1 MFFLEVCEKT
11 LHLSKIIINHIIQKM
26 KTLTR
31 LFLVLTF
38 VSFFSGIQA
47 QTLKIGH
54 IDSNTIMSIMPEKV
68 TVENQLKDF
77 EAQLETELRAMM
89 TEYQTKITDY
99 QNNLA
104 TMSNLIKQSKEK
116 EITDL
121 QTRIQ
126 EFQQNADAEFGD
138 KRVELLTPVINKVKK
153 AIEDVGKENNYTY
166 IIDSATGV
174 LLHVGANADDVTNL
188 VKAKLNLK

>member
-1 MFFLEVCEKT
+1 
-11 LHLSKIIINHIIQKM
+11 M

-31 LFLVLTF
+31 AFLLLAFTAF
-38 VSFFSGIQA
+38 VGVTQA
-47 QTLKIGH
+47 QTLKIGY
-54 IDSNTIMSIMPEKV
+54 IDSNAIMNIMPEKAE
-68 TVENQLKDF
+68 VEKKLKDF
-77 EAQLETELRAMM
+77 EAQLEGELRAMM

-121 QTRIQ
+121 QGRIQ
-126 EFQQNADAEFGD
+126 EFQQNADQEFGE
-138 KRVELLTPVINKVKK
+138 KRVELLSPVIDKVKK
-153 AIEDVGKENNYTY
+153 AIDDVGKEYNYTY

-174 LLHVGANADDVTNL
+174 LLHVGSDADDVTKL
-188 VKAKLNLK
+188 VKTKLGLK

>member
-1 MFFLEVCEKT
+1 
-11 LHLSKIIINHIIQKM
+11 M

-31 LFLVLTF
+31 ALLFIALIAFTGSVM
-38 VSFFSGIQA
+38 A

-54 IDSNTIMSIMPEKV
+54 IDSNEIMNLMPEKAV
-68 TVENQLKDF
+68 IEKNLKDF
-77 EAQLETELRAMM
+77 EKQLESELRTMM
-89 TEYQTKITDY
+89 EEYQKKVTDY
-99 QNNLA
+99 QAAQA

-126 EFQQNADAEFGD
+126 DFQQNADNEFGD
-138 KRVELLTPVINKVKK
+138 KRVALLTPLIDKVKK
-153 AIEDVGKENNYTY
+153 AIQDVGKENNYTY

-174 LLHVGANADDVTNL
+174 MLHIGANADDVSPL
-188 VKAKLNLK
+188 VKAKLKLK

>member
-1 MFFLEVCEKT
+1 
-11 LHLSKIIINHIIQKM
+11 M

-31 LFLVLTF
+31 AFLLLAF
-38 VSFFSGIQA
+38 VAFLGTTQA

-54 IDSNTIMSIMPEKV
+54 IDSNEIMGIMPEKLV
-68 TVENQLKDF
+68 VENQLKDF

-126 EFQQNADAEFGD
+126 DFQQNADAEFGE
-138 KRVELLTPVINKVKK
+138 KRVELLTPVIDKVKK
-153 AIEDVGKENNYTY
+153 AIEDVGKENGYTY

-174 LLHVGANADDVTNL
+174 LLHVGAGADDVTKL
-188 VKAKLNLK
+188 VKTKLNLK

>member
-1 MFFLEVCEKT
+1 
-11 LHLSKIIINHIIQKM
+11 M
-26 KTLTR
+26 KTFTR
-31 LFLVLTF
+31 AFLLLAF
-38 VSFFSGIQA
+38 VAFFSAAQA

-54 IDSNTIMSIMPEKV
+54 IDSNEIMSIMPEKL
-68 TVENQLKDF
+68 TVENKLKEF
-77 EAQLETELRAMM
+77 ETQLETELRAMM

-104 TMSNLIKQSKEK
+104 TMSNLIKASKEK

-126 EFQQNADAEFGD
+126 DFQQNADAEFGN
-138 KRVELLTPVINKVKK
+138 KRVELLTPVIDKVKK
-153 AIEDVGKENNYTY
+153 AIDEVGKENKYTY

-174 LLHVGANADDVTNL
+174 LLHTGPDADDVTKL
-188 VKAKLNLK
+188 VKTKLNLK

>member
-1 MFFLEVCEKT
+1 
-11 LHLSKIIINHIIQKM
+11 M
-26 KTLTR
+26 KTFTR
-31 LFLVLTF
+31 AFLLFAF
-38 VSFFSGIQA
+38 VALFSATQA

-54 IDSNTIMSIMPEKV
+54 IDSNEIMGIMPEKLV
-68 TVENQLKDF
+68 VENKLKEF

-104 TMSNLIKQSKEK
+104 TMSNLIKASKEK

-121 QTRIQ
+121 QNRIQ
-126 EFQQNADAEFGD
+126 EFQQNADTEFGN
-138 KRVELLTPVINKVKK
+138 KRVELLTPVIDKVKN
-153 AIEDVGKENNYTY
+153 AIEDVGKENKYTY

-174 LLHVGANADDVTNL
+174 LLHVGADADDVTKL
-188 VKAKLNLK
+188 VKTKLNLK

>member
-1 MFFLEVCEKT
+1 
-11 LHLSKIIINHIIQKM
+11 M
-26 KTLTR
+26 KTLSR
-31 LFLVLTF
+31 VFLLFALVAALGST
-38 VSFFSGIQA
+38 QA
-47 QTLKIGH
+47 QSLKVGH
-54 IDSNTIMSIMPEKV
+54 IDSNAIMSIMPEKA
-68 TVENQLKDF
+68 TVEKQLQDF

-126 EFQQNADAEFGD
+126 EFQQNADSEFGE
-138 KRVELLTPVINKVKK
+138 K
-153 AIEDVGKENNYTY
+153 G
-166 IIDSATGV
+166 
-174 LLHVGANADDVTNL
+174 
-188 VKAKLNLK
+188 LNS

>member
-1 MFFLEVCEKT
+1 
-11 LHLSKIIINHIIQKM
+11 M

-31 LFLVLTF
+31 VSLLFALIIFTG
-38 VSFFSGIQA
+38 SIYA

-54 IDSNTIMSIMPEKV
+54 IDSNEIMNLMPEKLV
-68 TVENQLKDF
+68 IENNLKEF
-77 EAQLETELRAMM
+77 EKQLETELRAMM
-89 TEYQTKITDY
+89 GEYQTKVADY
-99 QNNLA
+99 QANLA
-104 TMSNLIKQSKEK
+104 TMSNLIRQSKEK

-126 EFQQNADAEFGD
+126 DFQQNADVEFGD
-138 KRVELLTPVINKVKK
+138 KRVELLTPLIEKVKK

-174 LLHVGANADDVTNL
+174 LLHVGANADDVTKL
-188 VKAKLNLK
+188 VKVKLNLK